1 MKAAVADGNN
11 IVEFMQ
17 STGYIFFEA
26 NASACSRDLYD
37 AYKLRCKDNA
47 YNALSM
53 KSFCNYLN
61 QNTGNYGISHTNNI
75 YIGGSRRSRGSTSD
89 TIDSANQHFLL
100 VILSPFLSGDS
111 IPLPKSL
118 ILDLSSLPTHLL
130 TNTLM

>member
-17 STGYIFFEA
+17 STGYIFFEFFEA

-47 YNALSM
+47 YNALM

-75 YIGGSRRSRGSTSD
+75 YIGGGRRSRGFTSN

-118 ILDLSSLPTHLL
+118 ILDLSSLRPIY
-130 TNTLM
+130 